1 MGFVVTFTGI
11 IIKNSLIKRFSRARS
26 LDSIIRKTYSI
37 KIYFAKTRSKTSK
50 KRYTCALENGNV
62 FMYTSV
68 LIKSPA
74 TLQKWI
80 PSQMFFIFFTI
91 LGTAVPK
98 YMFK

>member
-1 MGFVVTFTGI
+1 MI
-11 IIKNSLIKRFSRARS
+11 ASYEKLIQLKYASLKQDQKR
-26 LDSIIRKTYSI
+26 RKSDI
-37 KIYFAKTRSKTSK
+37 H
-50 KRYTCALENGNV
+50 ALLKMVIV

>member
-1 MGFVVTFTGI
+1 MRASYEKLI
-11 IIKNSLIKRFSRARS
+11 QLKYASLKQDQKR
-26 LDSIIRKTYSI
+26 RKSDI
-37 KIYFAKTRSKTSK
+37 HVLVEMVI
-50 KRYTCALENGNV
+50 V
-62 FMYTSV
+62 FMYTSI

>member
-1 MGFVVTFTGI
+1 MI
-11 IIKNSLIKRFSRARS
+11 ESYEKLIQLKHASLKEDQKR
-26 LDSIIRKTYSI
+26 RKGDTHVLLKMVI
-37 KIYFAKTRSKTSK
+37 
-50 KRYTCALENGNV
+50 V

-68 LIKSPA
+68 LIKLIA

-80 PSQMFFIFFTI
+80 PSQMLFIFFTI

>member
-1 MGFVVTFTGI
+1 MI
-11 IIKNSLIKRFSRARS
+11 ESYEKLIQLKYASLKEDQKR
-26 LDSIIRKTYSI
+26 RKSDI
-37 KIYFAKTRSKTSK
+37 HVLLKMVI
-50 KRYTCALENGNV
+50 V

-68 LIKSPA
+68 LIKSIA

-80 PSQMFFIFFTI
+80 PSQMLFIFFTI

>member
-1 MGFVVTFTGI
+1 MI
-11 IIKNSLIKRFSRARS
+11 ASYEKLIQLKYALLKQDQKR
-26 LDSIIRKTYSI
+26 RKI
-37 KIYFAKTRSKTSK
+37 DIHVHLKMVI
-50 KRYTCALENGNV
+50 V

>member
-1 MGFVVTFTGI
+1 MI
-11 IIKNSLIKRFSRARS
+11 ASYEKLIQLKYASLKQDQKR
-26 LDSIIRKTYSI
+26 RKSDI
-37 KIYFAKTRSKTSK
+37 HVLLKMVI
-50 KRYTCALENGNV
+50 V

-91 LGTAVPK
+91 VGTAAPK

>member
-1 MGFVVTFTGI
+1 MIASYEKLIQLKYASLKQDQKRRKSDIHVLLKMVI
-11 IIKNSLIKRFSRARS
+11 I
-26 LDSIIRKTYSI
+26 
-37 KIYFAKTRSKTSK
+37 
-50 KRYTCALENGNV
+50 

>member
-1 MGFVVTFTGI
+1 MIASYEKLIQLKYT
-11 IIKNSLIKRFSRARS
+11 SLKQDQKR
-26 LDSIIRKTYSI
+26 RKSDI
-37 KIYFAKTRSKTSK
+37 HVLLKMVI
-50 KRYTCALENGNV
+50 V

>member
-1 MGFVVTFTGI
+1 MI
-11 IIKNSLIKRFSRARS
+11 ASYEKLIQLKYASLKQDQKR
-26 LDSIIRKTYSI
+26 RKSDI
-37 KIYFAKTRSKTSK
+37 HVLLKMVI
-50 KRYTCALENGNV
+50 V